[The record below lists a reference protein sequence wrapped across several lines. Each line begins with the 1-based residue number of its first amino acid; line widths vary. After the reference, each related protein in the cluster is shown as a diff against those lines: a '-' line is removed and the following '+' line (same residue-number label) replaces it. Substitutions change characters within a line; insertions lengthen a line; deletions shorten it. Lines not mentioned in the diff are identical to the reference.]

1 MDSQVAVEAAMED
14 HVRVIQGVSSS
25 LSPEIVEVGRILA
38 AVLRGGGTVFWCG
51 NGGSA
56 ADCQHMAGELM
67 GRFVDDRRPLRSV
80 ALTADTSVLTCI
92 ANDYDY
98 GSVFER
104 QVDGLITEDDALVV
118 LSTSG
123 NSENII
129 RALRAAKKHQAV
141 TIAMLGKGGGSA
153 SKVADRILIVESN
166 STARIQEAHITIG
179 HVICGLIEEDLG
191 FGA

>member
-1 MDSQVAVEAAMED
+1 MDSQVIVDAALED
-14 HVRVIQGVSSS
+14 HVRVIKGISSD
-25 LSPEIVEVGRILA
+25 LSTQIIEASQLLT
-38 AVLRGGGTVFWCG
+38 AVLRNDGIVFWCG

-56 ADCQHMAGELM
+56 ADSQHMAGELI
-67 GRFVDDRRPLRSV
+67 GRFVNDRRPLRSV
-80 ALTADTSVLTCI
+80 ALTTDTSVLTCI

-104 QVDGLITEDDALVV
+104 QVEALVTEKDALVV

-123 NSENII
+123 NSENVV
-129 RALRAAKKHQAV
+129 RALGAAKDNRAV

-153 SKVADRILIVESN
+153 AEIAEHVIIVESN

-179 HVICGLIEEDLG
+179 HIICELIEESLG
-191 FGA
+191 FD

>member
-1 MDSQVAVEAAMED
+1 MDSQVAVDAALDD
-14 HVRVIQGVSSS
+14 HVRVIQGISSA
-25 LSPEIVEVGRILA
+25 LSSQIVEVGGLLTT
-38 AVLRGGGTVFWCG
+38 VLREGGVVFWCG

-56 ADCQHMAGELM
+56 ADSQHMAGELM
-67 GRFVDDRRPLRSV
+67 GRFVNDRRPLRSV
-80 ALTADTSVLTCI
+80 ALTTDTSVLTCI

-104 QVDGLITEDDALVV
+104 QVEALVTEKDALVV

-123 NSENII
+123 NSENIV
-129 RALRAAKKHQAV
+129 RALRAAKDKRAR

-153 SKVADRILIVESN
+153 AEIAENIIIVDST

-179 HVICGLIEEDLG
+179 HIVCELIEKGLG
-191 FGA
+191 FD